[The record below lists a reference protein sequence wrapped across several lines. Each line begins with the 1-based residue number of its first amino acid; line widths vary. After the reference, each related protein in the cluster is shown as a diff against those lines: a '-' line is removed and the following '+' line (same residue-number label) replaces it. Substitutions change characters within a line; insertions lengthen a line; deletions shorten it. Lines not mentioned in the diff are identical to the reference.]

1 MATSSWPGT
10 VPTYTDKVDN
20 TDVVYADH
28 PNQLQAD
35 VRAIALNLGTN
46 PHTSINVT
54 STDTFNPVSTAFAS
68 VSARIAN
75 AEKGVVGDSH
85 TQYVK
90 VSGGSVVRPTG
101 TSTVNVTLRAQTSQT
116 ANLQEWRKADNTLG
130 SYVDANGDIY
140 GPNGAL
146 AVSSEV
152 ENLKA
157 LLFML

>member
-20 TDVVYADH
+20 TDVVYAAH

-46 PHTSINVT
+46 PHTSTSVT
-54 STDTFNPVSTAFAS
+54 ATDSFNPVSNAYAT
-68 VSARIAN
+68 VSARLAN
-75 AEKGVVGDSH
+75 IEKGVVGDSH
-85 TQYVK
+85 SQYVK
-90 VSGGSVVRPTG
+90 VSGGSIIRPADT
-101 TSTVNVTLRAQTSQT
+101 TTVNVTLRAQTSQT
-116 ANLQEWRKADNTLG
+116 ANLQEWRKADNTVG
-130 SYVDANGDIY
+130 SYVDANGNLY
-140 GPNGAL
+140 GSGGLL
-146 AVSSEV
+146 AAANEV